1 MRAWVIAAL
10 VLAFAARPTIG
21 AEAKG
26 AATVASSGALEIAA
40 PPCDALV
47 SGAAYVAGV
56 DAEGKPVASA
66 DLPRAPSPITADT
79 ISIEI
84 DAHLAGQ
91 FGIAQ
96 AGGTYR
102 PKGTVGY
109 VTVEGGRVYFNGKP
123 LADDASAA
131 IAAACRAARK

>member
-1 MRAWVIAAL
+1 MR
-10 VLAFAARPTIG
+10 VLAIAVLCALAVPG
-21 AEAKG
+21 HAEEAKG
-26 AATVASSGALEIAA
+26 KATMAPGGVLEIAA
-40 PPCDALV
+40 PPCDALAP
-47 SGAAYVAGV
+47 GADYVAGL
-56 DAEGKPVASA
+56 DSGGKPVASA
-66 DLPRAPSPITADT
+66 DLPRTAPPVTADT

-91 FGIAQ
+91 FGIART
-96 AGGTYR
+96 GGTYR

-131 IAAACRAARK
+131 LAAACRAARK